1 MSLEGA
7 GVIGSMPFLL
17 TVFFSIP
24 FNKLPCLPDSDANNA
39 VAFSHSFSSSDG
51 LPSLVIQDFGI
62 QEQPQQQRTF
72 SSSMQRAASATD
84 LPLGDGCAF
93 VCQVL
98 PDTAS
103 TETVNIQT

>member
-1 MSLEGA
+1 MPSL
-7 GVIGSMPFLL
+7 VTIFLSM
-17 TVFFSIP
+17 P

-93 VCQVL
+93 MCQVL

>member
-1 MSLEGA
+1 
-7 GVIGSMPFLL
+7 MPSLL
-17 TVFFSIP
+17 TVFLSIP
-24 FNKLPCLPDSDANNA
+24 FNKLPCSSDSDANNA
-39 VAFSHSFSSSDG
+39 VAFSHFFSSSDG

-62 QEQPQQQRTF
+62 QEQPQQRTF
-72 SSSMQRAASATD
+72 SSSMPRAASATD

-93 VCQVL
+93 VCQLL